1 MAKQP
6 TTKEQIIDLVQDK
19 PFLTMKE
26 IAEELYT
33 TEDYVRS
40 VIYKSDLSLRELRRE
55 KAKKLYKDNK
65 KLTRKVYRLKKEVQD
80 VNAE

>member
-1 MAKQP
+1 MTKQP